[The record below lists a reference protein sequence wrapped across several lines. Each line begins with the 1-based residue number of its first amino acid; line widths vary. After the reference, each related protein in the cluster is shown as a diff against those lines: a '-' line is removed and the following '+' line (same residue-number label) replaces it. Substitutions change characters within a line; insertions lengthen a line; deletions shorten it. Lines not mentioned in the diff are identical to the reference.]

1 MKKKIKGKVVQIW
14 CFMRLFGVRA
24 AYDRTRI
31 DFVEEEIILKGT
43 KETDVSSLPFI
54 AKQAFN
60 TNYPNI
66 TKKLLPSLQ
75 VIILFCTELVAAFFL
90 DLKSLLAL
98 LLFTNAFQQFFYSV
112 NSVLQLNTMNTFK
125 LFI

>member
-1 MKKKIKGKVVQIW
+1 MACKFQK
-14 CFMRLFGVRA
+14 RA

-54 AKQAFN
+54 AKQAL
-60 TNYPNI
+60 TQTTLTLP
-66 TKKLLPSLQ
+66 KQLLPSLQ
-75 VIILFCTELVAAFFL
+75 VIILFCTELVTAFFL
-90 DLKSLLAL
+90 DLKSFLAL
-98 LLFTNAFQQFFYSV
+98 LLFTNAFQQFFYSI